1 MLLTEFSQILFA
13 QIATPAVATDN
24 LEFSFWKIMFHG
36 GAFAKIV
43 MVTVLL

>member
-24 LEFSFWKIMFHG
+24 LEFSFW
-36 GAFAKIV
+36 AFSHSIG
-43 MVTVLL
+43 TDL